1 LVLFIFGL
9 NLLLNIYEQKY
20 IFWIILYFYP
30 WIKNMKKI
38 VNFKIFLISLKLKI
52 RNLNLN
58 SWNLQIRRWRG
69 EKSLYTR
76 GIKINQRPVNCEIRE
91 ERQWSQLLS
100 RHLNLIQ
107 KSLSKQ
113 ESKNSIKNKSVL
125 IYVSK
130 RSTAM
135 LLKYGKT
142 NIKRESESK

>member
-1 LVLFIFGL
+1 MENSGLFIID
-9 NLLLNIYEQKY
+9 LLNY
-20 IFWIILYFYP
+20 
-30 WIKNMKKI
+30 NV